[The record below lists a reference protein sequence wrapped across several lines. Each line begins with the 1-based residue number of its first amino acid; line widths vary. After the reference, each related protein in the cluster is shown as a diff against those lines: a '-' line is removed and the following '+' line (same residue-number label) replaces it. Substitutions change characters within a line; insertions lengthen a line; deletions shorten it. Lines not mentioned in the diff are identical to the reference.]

1 MTYLKALKLYPK
13 DEIKRKEYIKN
24 TFVRTICSLPYIIST
39 PELDIKK
46 QSLTYVFEHIK
57 DALVDIIAMFAEP
70 DDGNILKTKKW
81 NDFGYRKKLFDV
93 LLTFEYKPIMIW
105 IFLHFNYFKIDNL
118 EMQRKQLLENIDMF
132 SKYLPYSH
140 YFKNISELLQE
151 NSLNPLFSISYQNR
165 NNKQIL
171 ESYSKMLRKICPDLN
186 YNGVK
191 ENRKKN
197 PLPKI
202 CFFSEYLTTESS
214 VLRDRIGIIS
224 QLPKNKFDVYYM
236 SFTSPEKITG
246 HISKTLYNLL
256 KDKYL
261 QAPNNICDARSFI
274 ADQNFDIIIYCE
286 LGMLMKPL
294 YLSYARL
301 APVQITTWGHSETS
315 GIDTIDYYVS
325 SKYFEIDE
333 VSAQNHYSEKLILM
347 NSLSTYYYTPTKL
360 LLPLNHEFKT
370 RKDFNYDDKM
380 NIYGCIQSSFKI
392 SEEFEKI
399 IANIIKGDP
408 NARILMS
415 LNKPFCRSQIIR
427 IKNLLGDNDF
437 KKLFFLPSLD
447 IITYMNLIK
456 LSDVIIDPYP
466 FGGCNTSMEA
476 FDFNIPVVTMPT
488 KFINGRFTFGMYK
501 KMGFI
506 DMVADS
512 VETYVRIAIKA
523 GTDKKWRET
532 IVDKIKKNKHLLFQE
547 KASVI
552 DWSNF
557 LETVYEHKLF

>member
-1 MTYLKALKLYPK
+1 MTYLKAQQLFPK
-13 DEIKRKEYIKN
+13 DESKKKEYIKN
-24 TFVRTICSLPYIIST
+24 TFIKTIVNLPYVVRTQ
-39 PELDIKK
+39 ELDIKK
-46 QSLTYVFEHIK
+46 QSMTYVFEHIK
-57 DALVDIIAMFAEP
+57 DSIIDIIAMFVAPE
-70 DDGNILKTKKW
+70 DGNFLKTKKW
-81 NDFGYRKKLFDV
+81 NDYGYRKKLFDT
-93 LLTFEYKPIMIW
+93 LLFFEYKPIMVW

-118 EMQRKQLLENIDMF
+118 EQQRKQLLENIEMF
-132 SKYLPYSH
+132 TKYLPESQ
-140 YFKNISELLQE
+140 YFRNISDLLRE
-151 NSLNPLFSISYQNR
+151 NPLNPLFSISYQNR

-171 ESYSKMLRKICPDLN
+171 ENYSKMLRKICPDLN

-191 ENRKKN
+191 PNREKN
-197 PLPKI
+197 ALPKV
-202 CFFSEYLTTESS
+202 CFFSEYLTMESS
-214 VLRDRIGIIS
+214 VLRDRLGIIS
-224 QLPKNKFDVYYM
+224 QLPKNRFDVYYM
-236 SFTSPEKITG
+236 SFTSPDKING

-261 QAPNNICDARSFI
+261 QAPDDIIKARAFI
-274 ADQNFDIIIYCE
+274 AEQNFDIIIYCE
-286 LGMLMKPL
+286 LGMLMRPL

-333 VSAQNHYSEKLILM
+333 TNAQNHYSEKLILM

-360 LLPLNHEFKT
+360 LLPSNYEFKT
-370 RKDFNYDDKM
+370 RKDFNYTDDI

-399 IANIIKGDP
+399 IAGIIKTDP
-408 NARILMS
+408 KAQILMS
-415 LNKPFCRSQIIR
+415 LNKPFCRSQIMR
-427 IKNLLGDNDF
+427 IINLIGNQNF
-437 KKLFFLPSLD
+437 KKLSFLPGLD

-456 LSDVIIDPYP
+456 ISDVIIDPYP

-476 FDFNIPVVTMPT
+476 FDLNIPVITMPT

-512 VETYVRIAIKA
+512 SDSYIKIATKTA
-523 GTDKKWRET
+523 MDKKWRET
-532 IVDKIKKNKHLLFQE
+532 IVEKIKKNKHLLFQE

-557 LETVYEHKLF
+557 LESV

>member
-1 MTYLKALKLYPK
+1 MTYLKAQQLFPK
-13 DEIKRKEYIKN
+13 DESKKKEYIKN
-24 TFVRTICSLPYIIST
+24 TFIKTIVNLPYVVRTQ
-39 PELDIKK
+39 ELDIKK
-46 QSLTYVFEHIK
+46 QSMTYVFEHIK
-57 DALVDIIAMFAEP
+57 DSIIDIIAMFVAPE
-70 DDGNILKTKKW
+70 DGNFLKTKKW
-81 NDFGYRKKLFDV
+81 NDYGYRKKLFDT
-93 LLTFEYKPIMIW
+93 LLFFEYKPIMIW

-118 EMQRKQLLENIDMF
+118 EQQRKQLLENIEMF
-132 SKYLPYSH
+132 TKYFPESQ
-140 YFKNISELLQE
+140 YFRNISELLRE
-151 NSLNPLFSISYQNR
+151 NPLNPLFSISYQNR

-171 ESYSKMLRKICPDLN
+171 ENYSKMLRKICPDLN

-191 ENRKKN
+191 SNREKN
-197 PLPKI
+197 ALPKV
-202 CFFSEYLTTESS
+202 CFFSEYLTMESS

-224 QLPKNKFDVYYM
+224 QLPKNRFDVYYM
-236 SFTSPEKITG
+236 SFTSPDKING

-256 KDKYL
+256 KDKYI
-261 QAPNNICDARSFI
+261 QAPDDIIKARPFI
-274 ADQNFDIIIYCE
+274 AEQNFDIIVYCE
-286 LGMLMKPL
+286 LGMLMRPL

-333 VSAQNHYSEKLILM
+333 TNAQNHYSEKLILM

-360 LLPLNHEFKT
+360 LLPSNYEFKT
-370 RKDFNYDDKM
+370 RKDFNYTDDI

-392 SEEFEKI
+392 SEDFEKI
-399 IANIIKGDP
+399 IAGIIKTDP
-408 NARILMS
+408 KAQILMS
-415 LNKPFCRSQIIR
+415 LNKPFCRSQIMR
-427 IKNLLGDNDF
+427 IINLIGHENL
-437 KKLFFLPSLD
+437 KKLSFLPGLD

-456 LSDVIIDPYP
+456 ISDVIIDPYP

-476 FDFNIPVVTMPT
+476 FDLNIPVITMPT

-512 VETYVRIAIKA
+512 SDSYIKIATKTA
-523 GTDKKWRET
+523 MDKKWRET
-532 IVDKIKKNKHLLFQE
+532 IVEKIKKNKHLLFQE

-557 LETVYEHKLF
+557 LESV